1 MPAEEQLDRFDNA
14 DGTGLVRVWPSRK
27 LVNLLDMQPEDF
39 KIDDIAH
46 ALARQCRYNGHVDG
60 FISVAEHCV
69 RVSKRIAAE
78 GGSHMEQACGLLHDA
93 AEAYTGDLIGPLKH
107 MPGMEMFAQ
116 IEERIERA
124 LFAAYEL
131 PYPMP
136 LIVKRADKAE
146 GEAERISG
154 TGLRSRTD
162 NSGLSHFAED
172 KESFLYLAGYFGI
185 RDAH

>member
-1 MPAEEQLDRFDNA
+1 MADETLDEHDNA
-14 DGTGLVRVWPSRK
+14 DGTGLVRVWPSRR
-27 LVNLLDMQPEDF
+27 LVDLLNMQPDDF
-39 KIDDIAH
+39 KLDDIAH

-78 GGSHMEQACGLLHDA
+78 GGSQMEQACGLMHDA
-93 AEAYTGDLIGPLKH
+93 AEAYTGDLVGPLKH

-116 IEERIERA
+116 IEANIESA

-136 LIVKRADKAE
+136 PIVKRADRAE
-146 GEAERISG
+146 GEEERNPVG
-154 TGLRSRTD
+154 GLRVRTLEFQRTFD
-162 NSGLSHFAED
+162 ED
-172 KESFLYLAGYFGI
+172 KDAFLYLAGFFGL
-185 RDAH
+185 RDWS